1 MHGDAVVGTHFFG
14 AARLPGI
21 YHTKLH
27 EEVLLFIKLTLLIL
41 SKEIGLLTSSFT
53 NRAIQC

>member
-27 EEVLLFIKLTLLIL
+27 EEVFIIHQTHIAYFIKRNWITYLFIH
-41 SKEIGLLTSSFT
+41 E
-53 NRAIQC
+53 